1 MGWEI
6 SSLIPNKQPGTD
18 LFHTGSM
25 LVSGR
30 KNLLRPV
37 ATYPSKPSNPIDL
50 DVKQH
55 AESSKPRASCQKWNE
70 ISGTPINLAENTD
83 VSNLEL

>member
-1 MGWEI
+1 MDPMG
-6 SSLIPNKQPGTD
+6 TRD

-25 LVSGR
+25 LVIR
-30 KNLLRPV
+30 EKKF
-37 ATYPSKPSNPIDL
+37 AATCFTYPSNPSNPSDL

-70 ISGTPINLAENTD
+70 ISGTPINVAENTGR
-83 VSNLEL
+83 